1 MFNHSV
7 LKSEGEIRKSR
18 KKSEYFLLPEVS
30 LNVAGNQKAHKRSS
44 LEGKKKKSVK
54 TSKQPSS
61 TSPMVS

>member
-7 LKSEGEIRKSR
+7 LKREGEIRKSR

-44 LEGKKKKSVK
+44 LEGKKKKI
-54 TSKQPSS
+54 SKDI
-61 TSPMVS
+61 